1 MEALSFTPNQLEQEQ
16 EQEQYTFYESFDE
29 YIAAVRGK
37 EVYDKI
43 SGPVLTNIPTYSVE
57 QLLLDA
63 VNFFA
68 SKGVQ
73 EITTILKKFNIKD
86 HIENGLKRYVA
97 DSKRINSALRKKL
110 KMGKNSEWLSEE
122 FHQGNRAVS
131 EPRMIYWFD
140 DIHSYYKSKRTN
152 EVNTQTY
159 NLLDA
164 FKKIAPSSEP
174 FRVYRCYQKLQ
185 DGWPIMSSDR
195 EIYPFI
201 HIDTFL
207 STSILLRVCDFWC
220 VPGPINDDNPTHI
233 NQLFRPDG
241 VYGNNTIICIEIPV
255 GTRGISV
262 VHYSQV
268 YNALGSD
275 YSEFEYLLP
284 PGGYLKHTG
293 RYMEHVSK
301 NREEYDAFLQSQ
313 GETTSFW
320 DQPKRRTVTHK
331 TNKDYPEDT
340 LPKTMTIHIYEYIG
354 TAIPDEHTV
363 QSPTHRTDRRG
374 SRVSQQYRPNDNGAG
389 IGSFLPPPATLPPPA
404 QSPSQPPPPP
414 SPPAIVYKMG
424 DRVQVRDNDTP
435 SGIWWNGR
443 VTSIEP
449 LKVLADGHH
458 YAHHWDHKR
467 PMPPASQPP
476 ATLPPPAPASQP
488 PAPASQPPPP
498 PSPPSPPAIVYKRGD
513 RVQVRNN
520 DTPSGIWWNGTVTS
534 TEPLK
539 VLCDGFETSHT
550 WDHKRLMPPSVTSRL
565 IESARKTYALVESTV
580 SNASRRAASS
590 VRIGGKRKKGRKQTK
605 KRRKSLTITHMKIGK
620 RLPQKKTLRKN

>member
-1 MEALSFTPNQLEQEQ
+1 MEALSFTPNQLEQ
-16 EQEQYTFYESFDE
+16 YTFYKSFDD
-29 YIAAVRGK
+29 YIAEVRGE

-63 VNFFA
+63 VNFFD

-97 DSKRINSALRKKL
+97 DSKRINSALREKL

-122 FHQGNRAVS
+122 FHQGNRVVS
-131 EPRMIYWFD
+131 KPRMIYWFD
-140 DIHSYYKSKRTN
+140 DIHRYYNNSKRTN

-164 FKKIAPSSEP
+164 FKKITPSSEP
-174 FRVYRCYQKLQ
+174 FRVYRCYQQLL

-233 NQLFRPDG
+233 NQLSRPDG

-268 YNALGSD
+268 YNALGPD

-313 GETTSFW
+313 GETRSFW
-320 DQPKRRTVTHK
+320 HQPSGRNVTRK
-331 TNKDYPEDT
+331 INKVYPTET

-354 TAIPDEHTV
+354 TDIPDEHTV
-363 QSPTHRTDRRG
+363 QSPTHRIDRRG

-389 IGSFLPPPATLPPPA
+389 IGSFLPPPA
-404 QSPSQPPPPP
+404 QSP
-414 SPPAIVYKMG
+414 
-424 DRVQVRDNDTP
+424 
-435 SGIWWNGR
+435 
-443 VTSIEP
+443 
-449 LKVLADGHH
+449 
-458 YAHHWDHKR
+458 
-467 PMPPASQPP
+467 
-476 ATLPPPAPASQP
+476 
-488 PAPASQPPPP
+488 SQPPPP
-498 PSPPSPPAIVYKRGD
+498 PSPPSPPAIVYKMGD

-565 IESARKTYALVESTV
+565 IESARKTYALVERTV
-580 SNASRRAASS
+580 SNASRSAASS
-590 VRIGGKRKKGRKQTK
+590 VRIGGKRKKGRKQTR